1 MDDREM
7 IEARSD
13 TGDWERDRRVVS
25 RSEVIGIMRPRVE
38 EILEEVRARLDIS
51 GFDHLPS
58 QQIVLTGGSSQ
69 ILGLDILASRILG
82 QQVRLGRPLRI
93 HRLPQANSGPSS
105 AALVGLSLFAA
116 HPQDEWWDFEMPT
129 QRYPTRTLKL
139 AVRWFKENW

>member
-1 MDDREM
+1 
-7 IEARSD
+7 
-13 TGDWERDRRVVS
+13 
-25 RSEVIGIMRPRVE
+25 MRPRAE
-38 EILEEVRARLDIS
+38 EILEEVRAHLDAA

-69 ILGLDILASRILG
+69 IPGLDGLASRILG

-93 HRLPQANSGPSS
+93 HRLPQAYSGPGS
-105 AALVGLSLFAA
+105 ASLVGLSLFAA

-129 QRYPTRTLKL
+129 ERYPTRSFKR